1 MKINLSK
8 RLQKICEL
16 ITYPRIA
23 DIGCDHGK
31 VVAKCFLDKKINY
44 AIVSDISKPSA
55 MKAKELLQSL
65 NIASFDMRVGDG
77 LKTINALDCI
87 DEVIIAGMGADEIIN
102 ILKNT
107 DLRFKEYIL
116 APQHNEIQL
125 KKYLIENGF
134 RIDKDYI
141 VFDKKFYTIL
151 KVSIGKNSRTEEEL
165 ILSPDILIED
175 DYIKYL
181 DYRYEKLDNILKKTA
196 NAEFEKELEI
206 IKVAKSK
213 LKRNKYE

>member
-1 MKINLSK
+1 
-8 RLQKICEL
+8 
-16 ITYPRIA
+16 
-23 DIGCDHGK
+23 
-31 VVAKCFLDKKINY
+31 
-44 AIVSDISKPSA
+44 

-134 RIDKDYI
+134 RINKDYI

-213 LKRNKYE
+213 LKRNEYE